1 MYVGIFCW
9 KLPRRKTLVYERSPS
24 SLLPCR
30 VRWTNDWPIVLYI
43 CVGYGG
49 DNWARADEPNR
60 YVRCDWWPAP
70 RVHHLRFVDFVWRM
84 ARVWCHGVWYEVG
97 PMAHGPCV
105 CHAPPRAFFEQ
116 GVVGCKLS
124 GTLLLLLML
133 FSFSNL
139 TFIWG
144 SKSVVSLCG
153 CPFVP

>member
-1 MYVGIFCW
+1 MPWYRNLPMMWAPFSTIITKRLNGHWCGHRANNILCMLLKQNGLFGLVWPTFLVYVGIFCW

-84 ARVWCHGVWYEVG
+84 ARVWCHGVWY
-97 PMAHGPCV
+97 
-105 CHAPPRAFFEQ
+105 
-116 GVVGCKLS
+116 
-124 GTLLLLLML
+124 
-133 FSFSNL
+133 
-139 TFIWG
+139 
-144 SKSVVSLCG
+144 
-153 CPFVP
+153 